1 LQTGLGGGAVVIRIA
16 DMSSAPDKETYPA
29 TATPP
34 SSARTL
40 GWRQRL
46 PWLTL
51 VLLVLCGLACLQL
64 WIKLSTIQEQLARQ
78 SADATQLS
86 AQANSMAKRAED
98 ITQETAAKVTLLD
111 LRLNEVALQRSQLEE
126 LIQSLSRSRDENLVV
141 DIESAL
147 GLAQQQAELTGSVQ
161 PMLAAL
167 QTAQKRLAKVP
178 QPRLAPVLRAIQ
190 LDIDRLQS
198 TSTTDIPGLLIRLDE
213 LVVLVENL
221 SLLNAVGQAKRA
233 VQTPQDK
240 ALPTWSQ
247 IWQNKDWS
255 AWGQRMWAEVSGLV
269 RVSRIE
275 QPEAVMLSPEQGF
288 FVRENLKLRLLNA
301 RLSLLSRQMP
311 SARNDLA
318 LAERD
323 LALFFDLNN
332 RQGQT
337 AKTLMKQVQSQVS
350 QTNIPRLDGSLSALA
365 TAAAGR

>member
-1 LQTGLGGGAVVIRIA
+1 
-16 DMSSAPDKETYPA
+16 MSSAPDKDPSPF

-34 SSARTL
+34 ATL
-40 GWRQRL
+40 RAPWWRQRL
-46 PWLTL
+46 P
-51 VLLVLCGLACLQL
+51 LLVLVLVVLCSLATLQL

-86 AQANSMAKRAED
+86 VQANSLAKRAEE

-111 LRLNEVALQRSQLEE
+111 LRLNEVALQRTQLEE

-190 LDIDRLQS
+190 HDIERMQS

-221 SLLNAVGQAKRA
+221 SLLNAVGNASRSAQNLQSK
-233 VQTPQDK
+233 P
-240 ALPTWSQ
+240 LPSWSL

-255 AWGQRMWAEVSGLV
+255 GLGQRVWAEVSGLV

-275 QPEAVMLSPEQGF
+275 QPDAVMLSPEQGF

-301 RLSLLSRQMP
+301 RLGLLSRQIS

-318 LAERD
+318 LAERE
-323 LALFFDLNN
+323 LVHFFDLNN
-332 RQGQT
+332 RQGQS
-337 AKTLMKQVQSQVS
+337 AKTLMKQVQSQLL
-350 QTNIPRLDGSLSALA
+350 QTNLPRLDSSLSALA